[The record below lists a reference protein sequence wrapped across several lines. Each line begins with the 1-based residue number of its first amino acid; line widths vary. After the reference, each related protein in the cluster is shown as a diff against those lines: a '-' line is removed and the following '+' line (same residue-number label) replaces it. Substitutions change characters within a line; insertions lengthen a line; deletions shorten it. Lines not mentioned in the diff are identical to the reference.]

1 MCVANEQTH
10 TGEYRPIR
18 DYVGLWAHVGSG
30 IHKKAIRDDAGPWA
44 YFDARWGRM
53 EPTSDRRHGRW
64 RRPTTY
70 TQVAPMMARRPDNM
84 SDTCNRTLLIYF
96 IAASFHIQSFAAP
109 HNCDAAASWW
119 RWQKRRQRM
128 AIQRRQR
135 QAVFVSCLTQHS

>member
-1 MCVANEQTH
+1 MDARVCVANEQTH

-70 TQVAPMMARRPDNM
+70 TQVAPMMARRPDNT

-96 IAASFHIQSFAAP
+96 IAASFYIPKVLLRRTTATPRLVGGDGKSVARG
-109 HNCDAAASWW
+109 W
-119 RWQKRRQRM
+119 RYSADSAKRFLSP
-128 AIQRRQR
+128 A
-135 QAVFVSCLTQHS
+135 